1 MDPQLIVNGLI
12 TYLGL
17 IILLTFHE
25 FGHAWMGQKCG
36 DDTARLQ
43 GRISL
48 NPLVHIDPIGT
59 VLLPLFQIFGPS
71 SMSRFVIG
79 WAKPVPFNPGNLTNR
94 FRDEMLIAM
103 AGPAMNVIL
112 AVLLVGSARVAVTFG
127 SETAAD
133 LLMRMAALSLILCFF
148 NLIPIPPLDGSH
160 VLRNLSG
167 MTYET
172 YFNISRFGFIAI
184 ILVLQ
189 IPLVSAVLNGL
200 VGLTMN
206 ALVFSFHFPPPSFT
220 S

>member
-1 MDPQLIVNGLI
+1 MDSQIIVSGLI

-25 FGHAWMGQKCG
+25 FGHAWMGMKLG

-43 GRISL
+43 GRVSL

-59 VLLPLFQIFGPS
+59 VLLPLFMIFGPS
-71 SMSRFVIG
+71 GLSRFVIG
-79 WAKPVPFNPGNLTNR
+79 WAKPVPFNPGNLDNR
-94 FRDEMLIAM
+94 WRDEMLIAM

-112 AVLLVGSARVAVTFG
+112 AVALVAFARVAVMFG
-127 SETAAD
+127 SDVATY
-133 LLMRMAALSLILCFF
+133 LLLQMASLSLVLCFF

-160 VLRNLSG
+160 VLRNLTG

-172 YFNISRFGFIAI
+172 YFQFSRFGFIAI

-189 IPLVSAVLNGL
+189 IPLVREILGVL
-200 VGLTMN
+200 VGGTLDAMI
-206 ALVFSFHFPPPSFT
+206 FSFHFPS
-220 S
+220 